1 MRVSNLRAAATQ
13 TGVYRFQS
21 RYALGLDFTQLHS
34 YSAFAA
40 HGCTSSILYF
50 IVQYCTSLYYS
61 RTQTEPVPAAHTAV
75 QIVRF
80 RHSTV
85 RLYSHSSRIF
95 SLPVTEIR
103 CSLWPRLLMVIGP
116 GLPGKNLKFSAG
128 FEPRTC
134 CSCHVVLNP
143 RV

>member
-1 MRVSNLRAAATQ
+1 MLQPLRLESTVLSLAMRSNSTLVSCTHTVHLLHTAVRRPHTVLR
-13 TGVYRFQS
+13 
-21 RYALGLDFTQLHS
+21 
-34 YSAFAA
+34 
-40 HGCTSSILYF
+40 CTVLK
-50 IVQYCTSLYYS
+50 YS

-85 RLYSHSSRIF
+85 FRLYSHSSRIF

-103 CSLWPRLLMVIGP
+103 CSLWLRLPMVIGP
-116 GLPGKNLKFSAG
+116 GSPGKNLRFSSG

-134 CSCHVVLNP
+134 CSYHIIVNL